1 MSIVMNIL
9 NTIVRFKNKEVHNK
23 AELFP
28 IKRLEQSLYFES
40 DVVSLTKY
48 LNRNDKSGI
57 IAEFKRAS
65 PSKGN
70 INLYA
75 DIEETSVGYM
85 QAGASALSVLTDTHF
100 FKGKDED
107 LTTARNLNFCPILRK
122 DFIVSEYQIIEAK
135 AIGADAILL
144 IARILT
150 KAQIINF
157 TTLARQLGLE
167 VLLEIHEES
176 ELDKYVEGITLVGI
190 NNRNLDS
197 FEVDFNR
204 SIRLAEQL
212 PSHVVKVAESGIS
225 SHKDIDHLRTCGFQ
239 GFLIGEL
246 FMKMPNPALACKQF
260 INQIKNVSHA

>member
-9 NTIVRFKNKEVHNK
+9 NTIVRYKNKEVYNK

-75 DIEETSVGYM
+75 DIKETSVGYM

-100 FKGKDED
+100 F
-107 LTTARNLNFCPILRK
+107 
-122 DFIVSEYQIIEAK
+122 
-135 AIGADAILL
+135 
-144 IARILT
+144 
-150 KAQIINF
+150 
-157 TTLARQLGLE
+157 
-167 VLLEIHEES
+167 
-176 ELDKYVEGITLVGI
+176 
-190 NNRNLDS
+190 
-197 FEVDFNR
+197 
-204 SIRLAEQL
+204 
-212 PSHVVKVAESGIS
+212 
-225 SHKDIDHLRTCGFQ
+225 
-239 GFLIGEL
+239 
-246 FMKMPNPALACKQF
+246 
-260 INQIKNVSHA
+260 